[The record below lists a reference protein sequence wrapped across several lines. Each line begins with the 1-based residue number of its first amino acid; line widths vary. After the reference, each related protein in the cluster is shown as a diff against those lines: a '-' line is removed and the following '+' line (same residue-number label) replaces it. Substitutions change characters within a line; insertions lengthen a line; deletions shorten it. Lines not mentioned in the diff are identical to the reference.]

1 MTQAQRRVKV
11 WRPQGFEG
19 VEVEIF
25 ENVRDY
31 IDPKSVLDEY
41 HFNVNFRGQARV
53 TYGGTRH
60 DLRYRYP
67 LVMVQQPGEVY
78 EADARGEAMSGWNLC
93 LFESGMHRVMAAL
106 ELPGPLP
113 HFRDMLVPASLN
125 GPLAERLGDAI
136 AAFDLPA
143 TRLERESKVLSVL
156 HLLLSTCGDTSTT
169 ERQAGRE
176 HRAVVQV
183 KETLHA
189 HFDTE
194 VSLEFLAQLTGLSQ
208 GYLIRTFKLEVG
220 VTPHAYQLALRV
232 ERAKTLLASGVD
244 VAQVAFEMGFV
255 DQSHLNRVFK
265 KYVQTTPGRFR
276 CDSLSDNVKTQPV
289 HGL

>member
-1 MTQAQRRVKV
+1 MTPAQRRVKV

-25 ENVRDY
+25 ENVQNY
-31 IDPKSVLDEY
+31 VDPKSVLDEY

-53 TYGGTRH
+53 TYAGARH
-60 DLRYRYP
+60 DLRYHYP
-67 LVMVQQPGEVY
+67 LVMVQQPGELY
-78 EADARGEAMSGWNLC
+78 AADARGEAMSGWNLC
-93 LFESGMHRVMAAL
+93 LYENGMRRVMEAL
-106 ELPGPLP
+106 ELPEPLP
-113 HFRDMLVPASLN
+113 HFREMLVPASLN
-125 GPLAERLGDAI
+125 GLLAARLGDAI

-143 TRLERESKVLSVL
+143 TRLERESKLLSVL

-176 HRAVVQV
+176 HRAVGQV
-183 KETLHA
+183 KETLNA
-189 HFDTE
+189 HFATE

-255 DQSHLNRVFK
+255 DQSHLNHVFR

-276 CDSLSDNVKTQPV
+276 QDSLGDI
-289 HGL
+289 GAER

>member
-1 MTQAQRRVKV
+1 MTPEQRRVKV

-31 IDPKSVLDEY
+31 IDPKSVLGEY

-53 TYGGTRH
+53 TYAGARH
-60 DLRYRYP
+60 DLRFHYP
-67 LVMVQQPGEVY
+67 LVMVQHPGEVY
-78 EADARGEAMSGWNLC
+78 AADARGEAMSGWNLC
-93 LFESGMHRVMAAL
+93 LFDTGMNRVMEAL
-106 ELPGPLP
+106 ELPGSLP
-113 HFRDMLVPASLN
+113 HFRDMLVPTSLN
-125 GPLAERLGDAI
+125 GLLAERLGDAI

-143 TRLERESKVLSVL
+143 TRLERESKALSVL
-156 HLLLSTCGDTSTT
+156 HLLLGTCGDSPIT

-176 HRAVVQV
+176 HRAVGRV

-208 GYLIRTFKLEVG
+208 GYLIRTFKLAVG

-244 VAQVAFEMGFV
+244 ISQVAFEMGFV
-255 DQSHLNRVFK
+255 DQSHLNRVFRK
-265 KYVQTTPGRFR
+265 FVQTTPGRFQQ
-276 CDSLSDNVKTQPV
+276 DSTGERPV
-289 HGL
+289 WADGR